1 MCIIPGDKKIITFNL
16 IEDIRPIIII
26 NLVFSYWAEFIEQ
39 NIKQFNRLISCMHLN
54 KVSILLELEIVINIF
69 NNSSSYFKVTART
82 TYTLTTFVFY

>member
-16 IEDIRPIIII
+16 IAIVII

-39 NIKQFNRLISCMHLN
+39 NIKQFNRLISCVHLN
-54 KVSILLELEIVINIF
+54 KVSILLELEIVFNIF
-69 NNSSSYFKVTART
+69 NIEVSSYGKVTART